1 MSCLHLLD
9 NFVFAEGAVPDADF
23 VNEPE
28 EFALSFIHLAIEN
41 LLIAYH
47 TSFFKS
53 NYFLSGYVATKERL
67 LPL

>member
-28 EFALSFIHLAIEN
+28 EFALSFMCFPDEDA
-41 LLIAYH
+41 
-47 TSFFKS
+47 
-53 NYFLSGYVATKERL
+53 SGILEPR
-67 LPL
+67 